1 MIITKTIVIKKK
13 KKKKKNN
20 NNKSQHSNTKNFVQ
34 LYVPNLPEMSQLE
47 ERLQLM
53 NFNHGKVISNNNT
66 NENVDGKGNG
76 NGNERNGIKSRDI
89 KRVDEKY
96 DKTKGIRNNNKKIN
110 KSDNSN

>member
-1 MIITKTIVIKKK
+1 
-13 KKKKKNN
+13 
-20 NNKSQHSNTKNFVQ
+20 
-34 LYVPNLPEMSQLE
+34 
-47 ERLQLM
+47 M